1 MKYSISAILFITSSV
16 AMAQPAADTLEVDY
30 MPTGVRIGIDAVALG
45 YTFSDDQINSQ
56 LVVADIDFYRYFLV
70 AELGRYERTREGAN
84 NTYTTKGSYWR
95 IGAEMNFFHGD
106 PDNSV
111 LSLGIRYGASYFN
124 DKLITSIDDPVFGT
138 RPEPLENNNVRADWY
153 ELVAGLKVPVWKFWL
168 GYNARLKFGI
178 DAFNDLQFR
187 PYEIPGYGLG
197 AEKDY
202 WEFNYFLMY
211 RIEWGD

>member
-1 MKYSISAILFITSSV
+1 MRYFISAIFFLTSGV
-16 AMAQPAADTLEVDY
+16 ALAQSAADTLEIDY
-30 MPTGVRIGIDAVALG
+30 TPTGVRIGVDAVALG

-56 LVVADIDFYRYFLV
+56 LFVADVDFYRYFLV
-70 AELGRYERTREGAN
+70 GEFGRYERTRDGAN
-84 NTYTTKGSYWR
+84 GNYNTKGSYWR
-95 IGAEMNFFHGD
+95 VGAEMNFFHGD

-111 LSLGIRYGASYFN
+111 LSFGVRYGASYFSDELTTVIN
-124 DKLITSIDDPVFGT
+124 DAVYGSQTVTYK
-138 RPEPLENNNVRADWY
+138 NNNARADWY

-168 GYNARLKFGI
+168 GYSARLKFGV
-178 DAFNDLQFR
+178 DAFKDLNFR

-211 RIEWGD
+211 RIQWGD